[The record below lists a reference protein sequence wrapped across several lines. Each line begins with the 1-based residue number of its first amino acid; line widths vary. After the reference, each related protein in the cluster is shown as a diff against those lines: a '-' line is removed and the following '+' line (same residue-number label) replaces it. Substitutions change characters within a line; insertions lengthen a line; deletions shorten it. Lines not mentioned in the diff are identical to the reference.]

1 MVNSYKLIKKDSK
14 NQPATGVYTDWK
26 EQIAK
31 ECNFECVYCNIHE
44 NHWGGIDHYH
54 IDHFRPK
61 SIPKFA
67 KLENDI
73 LNLFYACPICNRFK
87 SNDWPADPDL
97 NKVSYADPSQTDY
110 NTIFEFDK
118 VKSTLIGKHVASKY
132 MIERL
137 YLNRPQLVYER
148 KEEEMKDYEIE
159 LTNEINELAKKI
171 DDSQLLRKV
180 IQATTDVRNHLSQR
194 EKIRPYKLA
203 EIRKP

>member
-1 MVNSYKLIKKDSK
+1 VVNNYKVIAKDAK
-14 NQPATGVYTDWK
+14 NQPGTGVYTDWK

-31 ECNFECVYCNIHE
+31 ECFHQCVYCTIHE
-44 NHWGGIDHYH
+44 NQWGGIDHYH

-61 SIPKFA
+61 SIARFA

-73 LNLFYACPICNRFK
+73 LNLFYACPVCNRFK

-97 NKVSYADPSQTDY
+97 NVISYPDPSKTDY
-110 NTIFEFDK
+110 NAIFDFDASNF
-118 VKSTLIGKHVASKY
+118 VLVGKHVSSNY
-132 MIERL
+132 LIERL

-148 KEEEMKDYEIE
+148 KEEAFKKKETELINQINQLVQKSTEMEIM
-159 LTNEINELAKKI
+159 KKAM
-171 DDSQLLRKV
+171 QV
-180 IQATTDVRNHLSQR
+180 VTDVRNHLSQR